1 MNLHPYCEPIAMLLG
16 TWRGEGRGFYPTI
29 SDFTYTEEVVFGHV
43 GKPFL
48 TYSQRTWDPATE
60 APMHAETGFWR
71 CAEQGTLEV
80 LLVHPFGLAEVSTGR
95 VEGETVSVST
105 IATVPVPSAK
115 VVSEVT
121 RTLTVGSGVLTY
133 EISMAAVG
141 EPLQAHL
148 EGRLEKIG

>member
-1 MNLHPYCEPIAMLLG
+1 MNLNPECEPLAMLLG
-16 TWRGEGRGFYPTI
+16 TWRGSGRGFYPTI
-29 SDFTYTEEVVFGHV
+29 SDFEYAEEVVFGHV

-48 TYSQRTWDPATE
+48 TYNQRTWDPATA

-71 CAEQGTLEV
+71 CKKDGAIEV

-95 VEGETVSVST
+95 AEGERVSFST
-105 IATVPVPSAK
+105 IAAVPVPSAK
-115 VVSEVT
+115 SVSEVT
-121 RTLTVGSGVLTY
+121 RSLTVSSGVLTY

-148 EGRLEKIG
+148 QGRLEKVG

>member
-1 MNLHPYCEPIAMLLG
+1 MSLHPGCEPIAMLVG
-16 TWRGEGRGFYPTI
+16 TWRGSGRGFYPTI
-29 SDFTYTEEVVFGHV
+29 SDFDYGEEAVFGHV

-48 TYSQRTWDPATE
+48 TYTQRTWDLITE
-60 APMHAETGFWR
+60 APMHSETGFWR
-71 CAEQGTLEV
+71 CTERGALEV

-95 VEGETVSVST
+95 AEGEIVTIST

-115 VVSEVT
+115 AVSEVT
-121 RTLTVGSGVLTY
+121 RKLTVRSGVLTY

-148 EGRLEKIG
+148 EGRLEKVG